1 MSYQITFGLFVWG
14 NNKGNK
20 KKEGQKEVQQSNRKQ
35 RKSTANKS
43 QTQSLTAARKCTISI
58 AIFISI
64 SMPSENTHPLY
75 FPPTP
80 RGVFSCC
87 CRWQFSFGSAA
98 LGFFSFCL
106 FFGRVRA
113 RKLGKYCFACFSP
126 DFFFFFYFFY
136 LFSFFF
142 KHQISGFQFQCRFK
156 VAACYLVGGKW
167 AGYVTRRATMKTG
180 QRQEAEKITEIPPL
194 WPHRKLW
201 LFKDP
206 NSFDLQ
212 RKTPD
217 FSYSRYWNKSQ
228 SKLNINKYII
238 KTSKN
243 HSPRLL
249 DNPSSA
255 WGSAREMKICTQ
267 QIGCFRDCTLYLDI
281 IKIF

>member
-1 MSYQITFGLFVWG
+1 MYHFHCHFHFHFHA
-14 NNKGNK
+14 K
-20 KKEGQKEVQQSNRKQ
+20 RKYPPPRFSAHSAGRFLLLLPLTVFFWLRRSGIFLVLSFLWSRARAKI
-35 RKSTANKS
+35 RKI
-43 QTQSLTAARKCTISI
+43 L
-58 AIFISI
+58 
-64 SMPSENTHPLY
+64 
-75 FPPTP
+75 
-80 RGVFSCC
+80 
-87 CRWQFSFGSAA
+87 
-98 LGFFSFCL
+98 FCL
-106 FFGRVRA
+106 LFPRF
-113 RKLGKYCFACFSP
+113 LFLF
-126 DFFFFFYFFY
+126 FFY

-212 RKTPD
+212 RKIPG

-238 KTSKN
+238 KKRKN
-243 HSPRLL
+243 DIDDGL
-249 DNPSSA
+249 DYKIPVFQLKIVRGRWRYECSNSA
-255 WGSAREMKICTQ
+255 VSEIAHFI
-267 QIGCFRDCTLYLDI
+267 
-281 IKIF
+281 